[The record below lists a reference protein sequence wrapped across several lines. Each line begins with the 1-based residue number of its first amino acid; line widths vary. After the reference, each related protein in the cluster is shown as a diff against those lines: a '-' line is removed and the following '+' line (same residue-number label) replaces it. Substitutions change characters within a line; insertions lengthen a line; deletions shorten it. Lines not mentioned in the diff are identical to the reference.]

1 MIILSVTLYICVCWN
16 CSLPKIGMN
25 AKFCS
30 KLCTRIEK
38 DFSILFREKNGKNN
52 GKYNFTFTFQ
62 KFRDEKSILCL
73 LGIDYK
79 NYFKLLLWLID
90 KKPTKELLEI
100 IWNICHLQKGLCVG
114 VYWYNGTL
122 VQWYTGIMAHWYN
135 GTLG

>member
-73 LGIDYK
+73 LCTDYK

-90 KKPTKELLEI
+90 KNLQKICWKLLEI
-100 IWNICHLQKGLCVG
+100 FVTFKRGCVWG
-114 VYWYNGTL
+114 
-122 VQWYTGIMAHWYN
+122 YTGTMVHWYN